1 MSSQKKKIALIA
13 ALFFLAAFVSANLVD
28 QSKLHA
34 QTAQALTYKANEGDV
49 LKYQSTRK
57 DIRTSE
63 REGQSSE
70 FVTNRSYDFQLKAEK
85 ADSLLSFVLT
95 VNKFDISSEGGRGR
109 GFQPFDSE
117 AIQGKRALVKITPQ
131 GEQRD
136 ITAIDS
142 LPVPERPDR
151 GDRGFGRPRGNPVN
165 QLSVTLFELP
175 AKAVKVGDSW
185 TEPYKETERGGGG
198 FFGRMAQDQEVKGK
212 SKYTVLGEEKK
223 NGLNCLHIKVE
234 STYSRSFEGEMRG
247 NKMSSESEGET
258 TAQVWFAPKEGVL
271 VEFSQ
276 DDFSEGTTAFSGR
289 TMPSSNES
297 NYNLKLV
304 EWKPKK

>member
-1 MSSQKKKIALIA
+1 MSSQKKKIALIT
-13 ALFFLAAFVSANLVD
+13 ALLFLAAFASANLVV

-34 QTAQALTYKANEGDV
+34 QTGQVLTFKANEGDV

-85 ADSLLSFVLT
+85 SDTLLSFVLT

-109 GFQPFDSE
+109 GFQPFDSD
-117 AIQGKRALVKITPQ
+117 AIQGKRARIKITPQ
-131 GEQRD
+131 GEQKE

-151 GDRGFGRPRGNPVN
+151 GERRFGGPRGNPAN

-185 TEPYKETERGGGG
+185 TEPYKDTQRGGG

-247 NKMSSESEGET
+247 NQMSSESEGET
-258 TAQVWFAPKEGVL
+258 TSEVWFAPNEGVL
-271 VEFSQ
+271 VEFLN

-289 TMPSSNES
+289 TSPSSNES
-297 NYNLKLV
+297 KYHLKLV